1 MSGNGTLY
9 VVRNVLVS
17 FHMYDAMKI
26 GLYEAV
32 LMQILRRKLVR
43 NKLVGS
49 CFFDGK
55 YWADVSLK
63 KVARDFPFFSESS
76 LKDLVE
82 SLVNRK
88 VLLKRKTIG
97 CQEKREKDSEWYT
110 FYHWIDILSE
120 VEAQTLAEKHS
131 VIELEL

>member
-1 MSGNGTLY
+1 MSGNEGTY
-9 VVRNVLVS
+9 VARNVLVS

-32 LMQILRRKLVR
+32 LMQILRRKLVCT
-43 NKLVGS
+43 KLAGS

-55 YWADVSLK
+55 YWAEVSLK

-88 VLLKRKTIG
+88 VLLKRKTIS
-97 CQEKREKDSEWYT
+97 CQEKCEEDSEWYT

-120 VEAQTLAEKHS
+120 VEAQALAEKAS
-131 VIELEL
+131 VIKL